1 LRWNEERKKCGGIY
15 SGIRFADKNSSKF
28 YDFTV
33 GE

>member
-1 LRWNEERKKCGGIY
+1 MKKEKKCEAIY

-28 YDFTV
+28 YDFNV